1 MEHVEFNPLP
11 EIPPCVSTAGTLRHS
26 RLVTAHLVAGGEQAG
41 ELLGLSDQ
49 EQCALV
55 MGRDDIAVR
64 IPFQN
69 LRILE
74 FKQKL
79 KLAEPVASGGVA
91 LQNFQADYTDG
102 KSLAGRLCAHEK
114 DVCGLHLFVLHV
126 DRLIKRV
133 FIPSL
138 QLSGFKLDASPAG
151 KLAPIQASTDK
162 LADHAFQVH
171 TAKELIDFLE
181 KQTQYAANHLQYY
194 DNHRIGELLVES
206 GLITS
211 DTLTRALEQQKIE
224 KWKKLGA
231 ILEGMGAVNSRDVH
245 LKLARK
251 FGIPYVML
259 KDFEIDHYLLNAVPG
274 EMAFKYM
281 MLPLSQYRDRIVV
294 AIEDPTNVEAIGM
307 LRFITG
313 KQIELAVSS
322 REEIELALDKHYG
335 SDTRLVDELN
345 VAEEQRAKFSDDEI
359 VDIQEAMRLAS
370 EMPIVRLVNGII
382 IDAIRKKASDIHI
395 RPLEH
400 EVHMLYRIDGT
411 LIKIRSFSRSLLP
424 AVVSRIKIL
433 GRMDITERRL
443 PQDGR
448 TRISD
453 RDGLVDLRISVIPTI
468 NGESVVLRL
477 LNTKVGLRQIS
488 ELGFSSSDE
497 EIFRDLLHMNY
508 GMLLVTGPTGS
519 GKTTTLYA
527 ALQEVITQNV
537 NIITVED
544 PVEYQIDGVEQIHVR
559 ANLGYTFAESL
570 RHILRHDPDVIMVGE
585 IRDAE
590 TAKIAVESALTGHLV
605 LTTLHTNSAAGTIT
619 RLLEM
624 GVEPYLV
631 SSTVIGVLAQR
642 LVRKN
647 CAHCLEVEP
656 VNRTMRHS
664 LNVPEDT
671 VFYRGR
677 GCDQCHHIGYS
688 GRMAVYELL
697 TMSSELRTLIEQRAS
712 TETIY
717 KKAIENGMVSLTR
730 NALSRA
736 YAKETSLEEAYRV
749 RLG

>member
-11 EIPPCVSTAGTLRHS
+11 EIPQCVSMIGTSHLS
-26 RLVTAHLVAGGEQAG
+26 RQATAHLLSGGEQTG
-41 ELLGLSDQ
+41 ELLGLSGQ
-49 EQCALV
+49 EQCAIL
-55 MGRDDIAVR
+55 MGVDDIAVR
-64 IPFQN
+64 IPFHN

-74 FKQKL
+74 FKQRF
-79 KLAEPVASGGVA
+79 KLAEQSAGGA
-91 LQNFQADYTDG
+91 IPLKTFQTDYTDG

-114 DVCGLHLFVLHV
+114 DACGLHLFVLHV
-126 DRLIKRV
+126 DRLVKRV
-133 FIPSL
+133 FIPNV
-138 QLSGFKLDASPAG
+138 QVSGFTLGVPATE
-151 KLAPIQASTDK
+151 KPPQAPAAKI
-162 LADHAFQVH
+162 ADPAFQIR
-171 TAKELIDFLE
+171 TPQELVGFLD
-181 KQTQYAANHLQYY
+181 KQTQYAAHHLQYY
-194 DNHRIGELLVES
+194 DHHRIGELLVES
-206 GLITS
+206 GLIS
-211 DTLTRALEQQKIE
+211 ADTLARALEQQKIE

-231 ILEGMGAVNSRDVH
+231 ILEGMGAVSSKDVH
-245 LKLARK
+245 LKLAQK
-251 FGIPYVML
+251 FGIPYVVL
-259 KDFEIDHYLLNAVPG
+259 KDFEIDHYLLNVVPG
-274 EMAFKYM
+274 QMACKYM
-281 MLPLSQYRDRIVV
+281 MLPLAQYRDRIVV
-294 AIEDPTNVEAIGM
+294 TVEDPTNVEAIGM
-307 LRFITG
+307 LRFISG
-313 KQIELAVSS
+313 KQIEIAVSS
-322 REEIELALDKHYG
+322 REEIELALDKYYG
-335 SDTRLVDELN
+335 SDARLVDELN

-477 LNTKVGLRQIS
+477 LNTKVGLREIS
-488 ELGFSSSDE
+488 QLGFSETDE

-544 PVEYQIDGVEQIHVR
+544 PVEYQIDGIEQIHVR

-585 IRDAE
+585 IRDGE

-647 CAHCLEVEP
+647 CPQCLEVEP
-656 VNRTMRHS
+656 VNRTMRRS
-664 LNVPEDT
+664 LNVPEDA

-717 KKAIENGMVSLTR
+717 KKAIENGMVSLTQ
-730 NALSRA
+730 NALRRA
-736 YAKETSLEEAYRV
+736 YTKETSLEEVYRV